1 MTDME
6 RIVEVEQ
13 RCKSNTHRINTM
25 EENQKVIQDMT
36 ASIRELAVEMKNMK
50 EDQSEIF
57 ERLATIERKPAD
69 RLNTIITAIISAVSG
84 AVIGVMLGGI
94 F

>member
-6 RIVEVEQ
+6 KIIEIEQ

-25 EENQKVIQDMT
+25 EENQKAIQDMIV
-36 ASIRELAVEMKNMK
+36 SIRELAVEMKNMK

-57 ERLATIERKPAD
+57 ERLASIEKKPAD
-69 RLNTIITAIISAVSG
+69 RLNTIITAIISAVAG
-84 AVIGVMLGGI
+84 AVIGAILGSI
-94 F
+94 V